1 MSILGNYD
9 APKFG
14 SFQSICERAAMVV
27 CPLLETPEGIE
38 PNCYARNVQLGSQ
51 LIFQPGES
59 KLRSGVKAQRE
70 RWTRD
75 DEAIALFGCRSRVFV

>member
-9 APKFG
+9 APTFG

-51 LIFQPGES
+51 LIFQPGECGEG
-59 KLRSGVKAQRE
+59 LIRRGMVRRRAG
-70 RWTRD
+70 W
-75 DEAIALFGCRSRVFV
+75 